1 MLEWTRLSRFEGG
14 HEIGLLANG
23 GGRYELNEG
32 VDDVNGIEVGGGLRY
47 TSPARRLR
55 MQGNG
60 RLLLAVGSDYEE
72 WGIGGN
78 IQIDPGGAGGLSLK
92 LNPSYGPAESG
103 AEALW
108 SSGVAPGMPGMEP
121 GRAKF
126 AIHTEYQFGSAAPGM
141 PAGMPP
147 PGMPPGIPPPTMPPG
162 LGASGRAASGMPSL
176 KPVPY
181 ARAELFGPAR
191 GLWLGARL
199 RWLALEGTY
208 DRKGAALSAKGAL
221 QW

>member
-1 MLEWTRLSRFEGG
+1 M
-14 HEIGLLANG
+14 
-23 GGRYELNEG
+23 
-32 VDDVNGIEVGGGLRY
+32 NGIEVGGGLRY

-78 IQIDPGGAGGLSLK
+78 IQIDPGGAGGLSLR

-103 AEALW
+103 AGALW
-108 SSGVAPGMPGMEP
+108 SGGVAPGMPGMEP

-126 AIHTEYQFGSAAPGM
+126 AIHTEYRFGSGAPGM
-141 PAGMPP
+141 P
-147 PGMPPGIPPPTMPPG
+147 PGMPGGMGAGIPPPTMPPG
-162 LGASGRAASGMPSL
+162 MAAPGMGAPGMPSL

-199 RWLALEGTY
+199 RWLSLEGTY
-208 DRKGAALSAKGAL
+208 DRNGAALSAKGAV